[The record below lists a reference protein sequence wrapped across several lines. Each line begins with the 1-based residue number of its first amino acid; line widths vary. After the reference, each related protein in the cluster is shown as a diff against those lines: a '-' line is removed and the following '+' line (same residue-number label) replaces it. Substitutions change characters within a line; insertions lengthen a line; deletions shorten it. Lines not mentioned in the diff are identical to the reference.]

1 MVMYIHLCWLLHLE
15 FMLRA
20 GYKITN
26 TVCIV
31 IWTRKCALLEY
42 NNFELSGGSL
52 GPRTSC
58 STVRVIRT
66 LQCKLEITF
75 SIA

>member
-20 GYKITN
+20 
-26 TVCIV
+26 